1 MQIVNSQNTGVPA
14 AESST
19 PAPEADKRPL
29 GSLDIEIKEV
39 NVVQPARSI
48 NRMWPNR

>member
-1 MQIVNSQNTGVPA
+1 MQNVKSQNTSASVTQ
-14 AESST
+14 SST
-19 PAPEADKRPL
+19 PTESDKRPL
-29 GSLDIEIKEV
+29 GSLDIEVKEV